1 MQFCVIGPG
10 YVGLVTAA
18 CFAEMGNNVICV
30 GRKEDPIED
39 LNKGIIHIYEPGL
52 QDLIKRNLKDGRI
65 FFTDDLATGIKD
77 CLIIFIAVGT
87 PSGSD
92 GRCNLTTLYQVAE
105 EIGRVMDDYRII
117 AIKSTVPV
125 GTNEKVTHIIDQQ
138 LKNRGV
144 NLEFDVVSNPE
155 FLKEGDAVNDFMKPD
170 RIIIGTNNGHTA
182 AIMREVYAPFARS
195 RDKLMVMDPRSAEM
209 TKYVANCILAT
220 KISFINE
227 IANICERVGADVNL
241 VRKGIGADHRIGPY
255 FIYPGVGFGGSC
267 FPKDLSALIH
277 MAEEHEFNP
286 VLLKAV
292 KTVNERQKK
301 ILVEKII
308 HYFKSRGGLKGKKIA
323 IWGLSF
329 KPNTDDIRE
338 APSVEI
344 ISCLVSEGTEISVF
358 DPVAMFQAKR
368 VFGNRIHYAENAY
381 AALKKASALVLVT
394 EWNQFR
400 RPDFDRMA
408 ELMEEKVIFDGRNL
422 YEPQELKARG
432 FIYFGIGRINGDSS
446 YKRF

>member
-1 MQFCVIGPG
+1 M
-10 YVGLVTAA
+10 
-18 CFAEMGNNVICV
+18 
-30 GRKEDPIED
+30 
-39 LNKGIIHIYEPGL
+39 
-52 QDLIKRNLKDGRI
+52 
-65 FFTDDLATGIKD
+65 
-77 CLIIFIAVGT
+77 GT
-87 PSGSD
+87 PSQGD
-92 GRCNLTTLYQVAE
+92 GKCDLTALFQVAE

-125 GTNEKVTHIIDQQ
+125 GTNEKMTHIIEQQ
-138 LKNRGV
+138 LRTRGV

-182 AIMREVYAPFARS
+182 AIMQEVYAPFARS

-267 FPKDLSALIH
+267 FPKDLNALIH
-277 MAEEHEFNP
+277 IAEEHNFNP
-286 VLLKAV
+286 ILLKAV

-308 HYFKSRGGLKGKKIA
+308 HYFKERGGLKGKKIA

-338 APSVEI
+338 APSIEI
-344 ISCLVSEGTEISVF
+344 ISRLLLEGAEIKVF
-358 DPVAMFQAKR
+358 DPIATSLSL
-368 VFGNRIHYAENAY
+368 IH
-381 AALKKASALVLVT
+381 
-394 EWNQFR
+394 
-400 RPDFDRMA
+400 
-408 ELMEEKVIFDGRNL
+408 I
-422 YEPQELKARG
+422 
-432 FIYFGIGRINGDSS
+432 
-446 YKRF
+446 